1 MGRRIMTVDELYS
14 FCLKNNFLNFD
25 SKEFGK
31 ELVVQ
36 MPANFAKSDDDT
48 DKMTEGLTPFISRAF
63 HDHINLNKSEIKE
76 QDFKDNL
83 PSSNLRP
90 ILANIKKDEETGELD
105 FGSHDYHIEKVK
117 EVDENGKEF
126 IVEKTVYDEQPIGV
140 IDGSKTSIEYDEEAK
155 VNRAVLHGYLY
166 NEYCQDAIDIL
177 NRRGTVECSVELV
190 IRQMSM
196 DGKTKSL
203 VLNDFYVAGLTL
215 LSAKTKPGM
224 AGSNFKIED
233 FSLEN
238 ETLNFEKQLIEMQ
251 AKLNELEARFNINN
265 NIIRKEEQI
274 EVDINKENF
283 EEVTDTE
290 EVTETEETTEEE
302 VTVTEN
308 ESEETVD
315 ETSEDETVETE
326 DETTE
331 IKEDNAC
338 GGSTKKKKKC
348 EEDEPEEKSDEKEES
363 DEDEP
368 EVKEDNACGGGGST
382 KKKKKNSIECSYTVN
397 GETKTFAVSLQDKI
411 YNIQDLVNQTYAEAD
426 NTYYGVSVYD
436 SYVIMQDWC
445 SGRYFK
451 QSYTD
456 ENDTYTLTGDRIE
469 VYAEFVTKDEL
480 DELNDMRSNYSTVV
494 NELNQYKYNEEFA
507 DKMTVFEDEAYADY
521 LETDEFKTLMSKE
534 TVDKYS
540 KDELVEKADATL
552 GKFVKSTKTFSYTEN
567 KAKKSIA
574 SVKVFSDV
582 SKTRKPSRYG
592 DLFKNE

>member
-31 ELVVQ
+31 ELVVE
-36 MPANFAKSDDDT
+36 MPAHFEKSDDNT
-48 DKMTEGLTPFISRAF
+48 DKMTEGLTPFVSRAF

-126 IVEKTVYDEQPIGV
+126 VVEKTVYDEQPIGV

-265 NIIRKEEQI
+265 TIRKEEQI

-348 EEDEPEEKSDEKEES
+348 EEDEPEEKSDE
-363 DEDEP
+363 DEP
-368 EVKEDNACGGGGST
+368 EVKEDNACGGGGSDT

-397 GETKTFAVSLQDKI
+397 DETKTYAVSLQDKI
-411 YNIQDLVNQTYAEAD
+411 YNIQDLVNQTYADAD

-451 QSYTD
+451 QSYID

-469 VYAEFVTKDEL
+469 VYAEFVTADEQK
-480 DELNDMRSNYSTVV
+480 ELNDMRSNYSTVV
-494 NELNQYKYNEEFA
+494 NELNQYKYNEEFT

-521 LETDEFKTLMSKE
+521 LETEEFKALMSKE

-540 KDELVEKADATL
+540 KEELAEKADATL

-567 KAKKSIA
+567 KTKKPIG

>member
-31 ELVVQ
+31 ELVVE
-36 MPANFAKSDDDT
+36 MPANFEKSNDDT
-48 DKMTEGLTPFISRAF
+48 DKMTEGLTPFVSRAF

-76 QDFKDNL
+76 QDFKNNL

-90 ILANIKKDEETGELD
+90 ILANIKKDDETGELD

-126 IVEKTVYDEQPIGV
+126 TVEKTVYDEQPIGV

-177 NRRGTVECSVELV
+177 NRRGTVDCSVELV

-238 ETLNFEKQLIEMQ
+238 ETQSFEKQLIEMQ

-265 NIIRKEEQI
+265 TIRKEEEI
-274 EVDINKENF
+274 EVENKENF
-283 EEVTDTE
+283 DKVTE
-290 EVTETEETTEEE
+290 AVEVTETEETTEEE

-315 ETSEDETVETE
+315 ETSEDETVDEENSEETTDESDEETE
-326 DETTE
+326 DEE
-331 IKEDNAC
+331 
-338 GGSTKKKKKC
+338 ST
-348 EEDEPEEKSDEKEES
+348 
-363 DEDEP
+363 
-368 EVKEDNACGGGGST
+368 VKEDNACGGGSGST

-397 GETKTFAVSLQDKI
+397 DETKTYAVSLDEKI
-411 YNIQDLVNQTYAEAD
+411 SAIHCLVNDTYAEAD

-451 QSYTD
+451 QSYMD
-456 ENDTYTLTGDRIE
+456 ENDTYTLTGDRVE

-480 DELNDMRSNYSTVV
+480 NELNDMRSNYSTVV

-507 DKMTVFEDEAYADY
+507 DKMTVFEDEAYTDY
-521 LETDEFKTLMSKE
+521 LETDEFKALMSKE

-540 KDELVEKADATL
+540 KEKLAEKADATL
-552 GKFVKSTKTFSYTEN
+552 GKIVKSTKTFSYTEN
-567 KAKKSIA
+567 KTKKSIA
-574 SVKVFSDV
+574 SVKIFSDV
-582 SKTRKPSRYG
+582 NKTRKPSRYG

>member
-36 MPANFAKSDDDT
+36 MPANFEKSNDDT
-48 DKMTEGLTPFISRAF
+48 DKMTEGLTPFVSRAF

-126 IVEKTVYDEQPIGV
+126 TVEKTVYDEQPIGV

-177 NRRGTVECSVELV
+177 NRRGTVDCSVELV

-238 ETLNFEKQLIEMQ
+238 ETQSFEKQLIEMQ

-265 NIIRKEEQI
+265 TIRKEEEI
-274 EVDINKENF
+274 EVENKENF
-283 EEVTDTE
+283 EEVTETV

-315 ETSEDETVETE
+315 ETSEDETVDEENSEETTDESDEETE
-326 DETTE
+326 DEELT
-331 IKEDNAC
+331 
-338 GGSTKKKKKC
+338 
-348 EEDEPEEKSDEKEES
+348 
-363 DEDEP
+363 
-368 EVKEDNACGGGGST
+368 VKEDNACGGGSGSA
-382 KKKKKNSIECSYTVN
+382 KKKKKNSIECYYTVN
-397 GETKTFAVSLQDKI
+397 DETKTYAVSLDEKI
-411 YNIQDLVNQTYAEAD
+411 SAIHCLVNDTYAEAD

-451 QSYTD
+451 QSYMD
-456 ENDTYTLTGDRIE
+456 ENDTYTLTGDRVE

-480 DELNDMRSNYSTVV
+480 NELNDMRSNYSTIV

-507 DKMTVFEDEAYADY
+507 DKMTVFEDEAYTDY
-521 LETDEFKTLMSKE
+521 LETDEFKALMSKE

-540 KDELVEKADATL
+540 KEELAEKADATL

-567 KAKKSIA
+567 KTKKPIA

-582 SKTRKPSRYG
+582 NKTRKPSRYG

>member
-36 MPANFAKSDDDT
+36 MPANFEKSNDDT
-48 DKMTEGLTPFISRAF
+48 DKMTEGLTPFVSRAF

-126 IVEKTVYDEQPIGV
+126 TVEKTVYDEQPIGV

-177 NRRGTVECSVELV
+177 NRRGTVDCSVELV

-238 ETLNFEKQLIEMQ
+238 ETQSFEKQLIEMQ

-265 NIIRKEEQI
+265 TIRKEEEI
-274 EVDINKENF
+274 EVENKENF
-283 EEVTDTE
+283 EEVTETV

-315 ETSEDETVETE
+315 ETSEDGTVDTE
-326 DETTE
+326 EETTE

-338 GGSTKKKKKC
+338 GGGS
-348 EEDEPEEKSDEKEES
+348 
-363 DEDEP
+363 
-368 EVKEDNACGGGGST
+368 GST

-397 GETKTFAVSLQDKI
+397 DETKTYAVSLDEKI
-411 YNIQDLVNQTYAEAD
+411 SAIHCLVNDTYAEAD

-451 QSYTD
+451 QSYMD
-456 ENDTYTLTGDRIE
+456 ENDTYTLTGDRVE

-480 DELNDMRSNYSTVV
+480 NELNDMRSNYSTIV

-507 DKMTVFEDEAYADY
+507 DKMTVFEDEAYTEY

-540 KDELVEKADATL
+540 KEELAEKADAAL
-552 GKFVKSTKTFSYTEN
+552 GKFVKSTRTFSYTEN
-567 KAKKSIA
+567 KTKKSIG